1 MNKDIQNNAEK
12 TILLVTIINALV
24 NAALAF
30 LKIIVGKLGH
40 SQALIADGV
49 HSFSDLVSDALV
61 FVAARASI
69 EHPDQE
75 HPYGHRRI
83 ETIITILIGLILLAV
98 GAGIFDEAILRLLHH
113 VIEKPSMDVVIIAV
127 ISIVANEAL
136 FHYSKNQGEKIHSN
150 LLISNA
156 WHKRSDVFVSIV
168 VLLSVIGSLLG
179 WRWLDPIGAI
189 IIAAMIAKMAVQ
201 MIWHSAQELID
212 HGVDAKTFE
221 KIKDII
227 NSVSG
232 VRSIHQ
238 LRTRLHGQSIF
249 VDLHIIVDPFISV
262 SEGHHIGE
270 EVHLKLLKTNKHIH
284 DVTVHIDPENDET
297 SHPSVHLPNREA
309 VKKILAD
316 HCSALPG
323 FLNIKKMTLH
333 YLAGHLHVEI
343 DLPSDAASDMS
354 TEALTSH
361 YVTALKE
368 VKEITSL
375 VIHRTPGDGH

>member
-1 MNKDIQNNAEK
+1 MNKHTQNSTEK
-12 TILLVTIINALV
+12 TILLVTIINAFV
-24 NAALAF
+24 NTALAF
-30 LKIIVGKLGH
+30 LKIIIGKIGH

-61 FVAARASI
+61 FIAARASI

-83 ETIITILIGLILLAV
+83 ETIITIVIGLILLAV

-113 VIEKPSMDVVIIAV
+113 VIEKPSTDVVIIAV
-127 ISIVANEAL
+127 ISIFGNEAL
-136 FHYSKNQGEKIHSN
+136 FHYSKKEGEKIHSN

-156 WHKRSDVFVSIV
+156 WHKRSDVFVSII
-168 VLLSVIGSLLG
+168 VLLSVIGSLFG

-189 IIAAMIAKMAVQ
+189 IIAIMIAKMAVQ
-201 MIWHSAQELID
+201 MIWQSAQELID

-221 KIKDII
+221 KIKNVI

-270 EVHLKLLKTNKHIH
+270 EVHLKLLKSDKHIH
-284 DVTVHIDPENDET
+284 DVTVHIDPENDEI

-323 FLNIKKMTLH
+323 YSSIKNITLH
-333 YLAGHLHVEI
+333 YLAGQLHVEI
-343 DLPSDAASDMS
+343 DLPSDAASDTS
-354 TEALTSH
+354 LETLTSA
-361 YVTALKE
+361 YETALKGTT
-368 VKEITSL
+368 EITRF
-375 VIHRTPGDGH
+375 VIHRIPKKEN